1 MMIPALGAYRVT
13 LLRTLLRSIR
23 VSHIRKTMIK
33 RRLFANSMSL
43 LRGLPEGNQRQT
55 MLCSL
60 RIKMS
65 ERDQYFDY

>member
-33 RRLFANSMSL
+33 RRLCEFNESAERSP
-43 LRGLPEGNQRQT
+43 RGQ
-55 MLCSL
+55 
-60 RIKMS
+60 S
-65 ERDQYFDY
+65 ETNNVVFSADQNVGT